1 MKNKS
6 KAILF
11 IIISALCFALMSAFV
26 KFAGDIPAFEKS
38 FFRNLVSCGV
48 AFYLIKKNNAPCFG
62 KKENRKMLL
71 LRSTLGTLGIWANF
85 YAIDKLVLS
94 NATILNQL
102 SPFFVIIFSYLFL
115 KEKIK
120 PIHIISIL
128 VAFVGVLFIVKP
140 SFTMNAT
147 LIASLIGLSSA
158 IFAGGAYTCVRHLS
172 SRETSY
178 TIVFFFSF
186 FSIIAT
192 IPFMMFD
199 FVVPSFKQVLIL
211 LLAGGFASI
220 AQFALTLA
228 YKYAP
233 AKEIS
238 IYTYTQVIFTAILG
252 IIIWNTIPDNYSILG
267 YFIIIAASLNIFLYN
282 QRKERK
288 KKNFKVVK

>member
-11 IIISALCFALMSAFV
+11 IIISALSFALMSACV
-26 KFAGDIPAFEKS
+26 KFAGNIPAFEKS
-38 FFRNLVSCGV
+38 FFRNLVSCAV
-48 AFYLIKKNNAPCFG
+48 AFYLIKKNTAPCFG
-62 KKENRKMLL
+62 KKENRKMLII
-71 LRSTLGTLGIWANF
+71 RSTLGTLGIWANF

-120 PIHIISIL
+120 PIHILSII
-128 VAFVGVLFIVKP
+128 VAFIGVLFIVKP
-140 SFTMNAT
+140 SFTMNIT

-158 IFAGGAYTCVRHLS
+158 IFAGGAYTCVRYLS
-172 SRETSY
+172 SKEASY

-192 IPFMMFD
+192 IPFMLFD
-199 FVVPSFKQVLIL
+199 FVIPSLSQVLIL
-211 LLAGGFASI
+211 LLAGVFASI
-220 AQFALTLA
+220 AQFALTIA
-228 YKYAP
+228 YKYSP

-252 IIIWNTIPDNYSILG
+252 FIIWKTIPDNYSLLG

-282 QRKERK
+282 QRKDK
-288 KKNFKVVK
+288 KKNKFKVIR

>member
-1 MKNKS
+1 MQNKS

-11 IIISALCFALMSAFV
+11 IIISAFSFALMSACV

-38 FFRNLVSCGV
+38 FFRNIVSCVV
-48 AFYLIKKNNAPCFG
+48 AFYLIQKNSAPCFG
-62 KKENRKMLL
+62 KIENRKILI
-71 LRSTLGTLGIWANF
+71 LRASLGTVGIWANF

-128 VAFVGVLFIVKP
+128 LAFSGVLFIVKP
-140 SFTMNAT
+140 SFTMSAT

-158 IFAGGAYTCVRHLS
+158 LFAGGAYTCVRYLS
-172 SRETSY
+172 PREKSY

-192 IPFMMFD
+192 IPFMVFD
-199 FVVPSFKQVLIL
+199 FVIPSVGQILIL
-211 LLAGGFASI
+211 LLAGVFASI
-220 AQFALTLA
+220 AQFALTIA

-252 IIIWNTIPDNYSILG
+252 FVIWNTVPDNYSVFG
-267 YFIIIAASLNIFLYN
+267 YFIIIAASANIFLYN
-282 QRKERK
+282 KRKDK
-288 KKNFKVVK
+288 QKTKFKIIK